1 MQVFICNLQKIG
13 VQSPHRHKAEGD
25 AGANPARSNT
35 MEQNQ
40 KPIIRV
46 IEIPTD
52 NHDTPESRTVI
63 EINRGQ
69 LVVEILGAGN
79 AEGKFKVTGR
89 DASKLND
96 NLLANNMPAP
106 DGEGWFSI
114 EQYGLALV
122 YAEPVTFGHVILD
135 MYLNT

>member
-1 MQVFICNLQKIG
+1 MQVFICNPRKIG

-35 MEQNQ
+35 MEQQQ

-46 IEIPTD
+46 IEIDADTTGR
-52 NHDTPESRTVI
+52 HDSRTVI

-69 LVVEILGAGN
+69 LVVEVLGAGN

-106 DGEGWFSI
+106 DNAGWFSI
-114 EQYGLALV
+114 EEYGMALV

>member
-1 MQVFICNLQKIG
+1 
-13 VQSPHRHKAEGD
+13 
-25 AGANPARSNT
+25 

-40 KPIIRV
+40 KPLIRV

-52 NHDTPESRTVI
+52 SQDTLESRTVI

-69 LVVEILGAGN
+69 LVVEVLGAGN

-89 DASKLND
+89 DAGKLND

-106 DGEGWFSI
+106 DNAGWFSI

-122 YAEPVTFGHVILD
+122 YVEPVTFGHVILD
-135 MYLNT
+135 MFMNT

>member
-1 MQVFICNLQKIG
+1 
-13 VQSPHRHKAEGD
+13 
-25 AGANPARSNT
+25 

-52 NHDTPESRTVI
+52 NHDTLKSRTVI

-106 DGEGWFSI
+106 DGKGWFSI

-122 YAEPVTFGHVILD
+122 YAEPVTFGHIILN
-135 MYLNT
+135 MSQNI